1 MSVRIRMHFTK
12 QHIVSFVEKYSKERY
27 LLLYSLC
34 AKRRPLQFQHENNSI
49 SFQPTV
55 TNCRVQISPKVGSQF
70 ATRGRRRIHS
80 TNSTPSRNGVIY
92 EDAVCSPRL
101 RQKWSV
107 YVCFGI
113 LCFFQLKTPRAN
125 PFTGLTE
132 SHWNGLSPR
141 VSVEFLLPTLFF
153 PSDTIVS
160 LKRFYGD
167 GRC

>member
-1 MSVRIRMHFTK
+1 MSKDIREKGCFLCATGGK
-12 QHIVSFVEKYSKERY
+12 RKPVSFQR
-27 LLLYSLC
+27 
-34 AKRRPLQFQHENNSI
+34 ENNSI

-55 TNCRVQISPKVGSQF
+55 TNCRVQISPKVWF
-70 ATRGRRRIHS
+70 TVCHTWWPANTHS

-92 EDAVCSPRL
+92 EDTVCSPRL

-132 SHWNGLSPR
+132 SRWNGLPPR
-141 VSVEFLLPTLFF
+141 VSVEFLPATLFF
-153 PSDTIVS
+153 PSDIIVS
-160 LKRFYGD
+160 PKRFYGD
-167 GRC
+167 GRRCWHEKALDLF